1 MAVILASKSPRR
13 QELLRLL
20 DVEFTIQ
27 TADID
32 EAMDNSKPPED
43 EVARVSAAKAAAI
56 AKTAQAED
64 IVISADTIVVSQGE
78 ILGKPTDEADAAR
91 MLRMLSGGWH
101 EVMTAVTVCRAEES
115 VTRVSRTRL
124 RFKALSEEEIA
135 AYIATGE
142 PMDKAG
148 SYGIQGKASL
158 FAEEL
163 HGDYFG
169 VMGLPVCLLAQM
181 LRGFGMNILGKG
193 ETV

>member
-20 DVEFTIQ
+20 DVEFTVQ

-32 EAMDNSKPPED
+32 ETMDPSLPFED
-43 EVARVSAAKAAAI
+43 EVARVSAEKAAAI
-56 AKTAQAED
+56 AKTAAADD
-64 IVISADTIVVSQGE
+64 IVISADTIVAAKGE
-78 ILGKPTDEADAAR
+78 ILGKPADKADAAR
-91 MLRMLSGGWH
+91 MLRMLSGDWH
-101 EVMTAVTVCRAEES
+101 EVMTAVTVCRGDVS
-115 VTRVSRTRL
+115 MTRVSRTKI
-124 RFKALSEEEIA
+124 RFRTVSDAEID

-148 SYGIQGKASL
+148 SYGIQGKASV

-169 VMGLPVCLLAQM
+169 VMGLPVCMLGQM
-181 LRGFGMNILGKG
+181 LREFGMNILGKE

>member
-20 DVEFTIQ
+20 DVQFSVM

-32 EAMDNSKPPED
+32 ESMDQSKPPKD

-56 AKTAQAED
+56 AKTVQADD
-64 IVISADTIVVSQGE
+64 IVISADTIVVSRGE
-78 ILGKPTDEADAAR
+78 ILGKPADRADAAR
-91 MLRMLSGGWH
+91 MLRMLSGDWH

-115 VTRVSRTRL
+115 LTRVSRTRL
-124 RFKALSEEEIA
+124 RFKTLSEAEIA

-169 VMGLPVCLLAQM
+169 VMGLPVCMLGQM
-181 LRGFGMNILGKG
+181 LREFGMHVLGKE